1 MGYGQF
7 MTVSEYCSITG
18 LSRSGTYNRI
28 RQGKIPV
35 FIYSDKKLIPRSI
48 LKEMTQSRKE
58 HVIESINSN
67 RI

>member
-1 MGYGQF
+1 MGYGKF

-48 LKEMTQSRKE
+48 LKETTSCK
-58 HVIESINSN
+58 N
-67 RI
+67 

>member
-1 MGYGQF
+1 MGYGKF
-7 MTVSEYCSITG
+7 MTVSEYCAITG

-48 LKEMTQSRKE
+48 LEEITIVKEDQ
-58 HVIESINSN
+58 I
-67 RI
+67 